1 MKNIKP
7 NKDLYDANPLFK
19 LEIAKYRLSF
29 STKVP
34 ISIKGL
40 APVLRSRFGFIL
52 KKRFCPF
59 QNYEKI
65 SCKACKNAL
74 TCLYI
79 ILFSPSKESIK
90 PEFKGQG
97 RCHLNPPRPYCLNV
111 IFKNN
116 TNKIMP
122 PKTVPQEN
130 EPQKTKPKENAQIE
144 LTLFGKK
151 AIQYQRP
158 MLESIIHA
166 LTSIHVSKLNLV
178 ADNNIAHNNI
188 NVFYPLTPFFWETI
202 VPEKKDDKM
211 QIIVKNDKYIT
222 DNVLYNTLEQWI
234 NALPKPEI
242 TYDNNGVSMLEIV
255 FKTPFQLARA
265 ASKFTFTAFM
275 QSIISRIRDLKRI
288 YHIDNDMGDFSKNF
302 YSKIENITIFKNLKN
317 IELIRYSYS
326 QKKNIKMG
334 GLKGTLILKGDI
346 KPFLPLIKAGFLTG
360 VGKKTV
366 YGLGHFDLY
375 NKPFE

>member
-1 MKNIKP
+1 MKNIKL
-7 NKDLYDANPLFK
+7 NKDFYDANPLFK

-34 ISIKGL
+34 IRIKGL
-40 APVLRSRFGFIL
+40 APVLRSRLGFIL

-65 SCKACKNAL
+65 SCKACKNTL
-74 TCLYI
+74 ICFYI
-79 ILFSPSKESIK
+79 ILFSPNKESIK

-97 RCHLNPPRPYCLNV
+97 RCHLNPPRPYCLDV

-122 PKTVPQEN
+122 PKTAPQEI
-130 EPQKTKPKENAQIE
+130 EPEKTAQIE

-178 ADNNIAHNNI
+178 PDNNIANNNIAHNNL
-188 NVFYPLTPFFWETI
+188 NVVYPLTPFFWETI

-211 QIIVKNDKYIT
+211 QIIVKNDKYIA
-222 DNVLYNTLEQWI
+222 DNVLCNTLEQWI
-234 NALPKPEI
+234 NALSEPKI

-255 FKTPFQLARA
+255 FRTPFQLARGG
-265 ASKFTFTAFM
+265 SKFTFTAFI

-288 YHIDNDMGDFSKNF
+288 YHVDNDMGDFSKNF
-302 YSKIENITIFKNLKN
+302 YSKIENITIIKNLKN
-317 IELIRYSYS
+317 SELIRYSYS

-334 GLKGTLILKGDI
+334 GLKGSLILKGDI
-346 KPFLPLIKAGFLTG
+346 KPFLPLLKAGFLTG

-366 YGLGHFDLY
+366 YGLGQFDLY
-375 NKPFE
+375 NNTL